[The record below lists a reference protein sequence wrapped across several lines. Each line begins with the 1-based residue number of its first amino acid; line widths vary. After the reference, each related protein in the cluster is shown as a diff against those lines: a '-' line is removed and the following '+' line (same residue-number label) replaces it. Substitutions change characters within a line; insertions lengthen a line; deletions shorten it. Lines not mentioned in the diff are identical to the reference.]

1 MKKLDEE
8 LERIDQL
15 VEKLVEEEAE
25 MSEKLAGIYGQRTKL
40 SEIQKYDHQK
50 NKRIIHD
57 ELD

>member
-25 MSEKLAGIYGQRTKL
+25 MSEKLAGIYG
-40 SEIQKYDHQK
+40 
-50 NKRIIHD
+50 
-57 ELD
+57 